1 MADAAITKPEATLGL
16 PSRPG
21 LAVALA
27 PAFPFSAHT
36 RTSPLESSTLLSYG
50 ARACEQ
56 VEDSHS
62 IMALV
67 TQLRTEDRHAIRDI
81 LLPCKLGCFGLVF
94 AVVASS
100 MDVPSLEAAGGHDLL
115 SPCR

>member
-1 MADAAITKPEATLGL
+1 
-16 PSRPG
+16 
-21 LAVALA
+21 
-27 PAFPFSAHT
+27 
-36 RTSPLESSTLLSYG
+36 
-50 ARACEQ
+50 
-56 VEDSHS
+56 
-62 IMALV
+62 MALV